1 MSFLYPAFLIGA
13 IAIALPI
20 VLHLLR
26 QDEAPEVPF
35 TAVRLLRR
43 SPVER
48 ARKRRLRDAIL
59 LAARILALLLLAA
72 AFARPYVQ
80 GAAPSRV
87 RAVAIDRSYSMGDPA
102 RFQRA
107 VELARTAI
115 DEAAAGERVALMAF
129 DERVEIVA
137 QPGGNV
143 GTANEARAAL
153 SKIAPGFGATRYRA
167 LFDAVRDLASGAP
180 GRLIVITD
188 LQQSGWEGEDRPVLP
203 AGWDVE
209 VRDAGPPPP
218 NLAVTTV
225 STDADRVAVSLRNSG
240 TEPRAGKVRAIVDGK
255 EVASA
260 SYNAGRGETRDVAIA
275 WRPPASGG
283 LTIAIDDPGGLAPDD
298 TRHIVLDGRRAPK
311 ALVIASGDR
320 GGLFVSRALETSR
333 GEDNAIDVE
342 VMTGAR
348 VSSIAP
354 EELRNYA
361 AIVLLSTRGL
371 DRKGRDAIAAHVR
384 GGAGLLVAASPDLEF
399 DVLRSMADWKPPLD
413 IVPQPDRR
421 VTLAATDLRHPIFR
435 PFGGLAANLG
445 QVRFDRVWRVS
456 PPGWTV
462 AAHFSDGYPALLERA
477 LERGR
482 VVLFASDVD
491 RRWNDFPLH
500 PGFVPFVLETV
511 RYAAGDRQPGR
522 EYTVADAPPGV
533 GPAPG
538 LYKSPT
544 GQIVAVNVDP
554 QEGASPRMT
563 PEGFTQ
569 MVQRTSSAGLAGEPG
584 GLARQTEARQ
594 SYWQYGLLVMIAAL
608 VAESF
613 VGRS

>member
-26 QDEAPEVPF
+26 RDEAPEVPF

-48 ARKRRLRDAIL
+48 AKKRRLRDAIL

-72 AFARPYVQ
+72 AFARPYAQ

-87 RAVAIDRSYSMGDPA
+87 RAVAIDRSYSMGDDA

-107 VELARTAI
+107 VERARAAI
-115 DEAAAGERVALMAF
+115 DEAAAGERVAVVAF
-129 DERVEIVA
+129 DERAEIVA
-137 QPGGNV
+137 QPGGGV
-143 GTANEARAAL
+143 GGATEARAAL
-153 SKIAPGFGATRYRA
+153 SKIAPGSGATRYRA
-167 LFDAVRDLASGAP
+167 LFDAVRDLSSGAP

-203 AGWDVE
+203 AGWDMD
-209 VRDAGPPPP
+209 VRDVGPPPP
-218 NLAVTTV
+218 NVAVTGV
-225 STDADRVAVSLRNSG
+225 STDSDRVVVSLRNAG
-240 TEPRAGKVRAIVDGK
+240 TEPRRGQVHAILDGK
-255 EVASA
+255 EVAGA
-260 SYNAGRGETRDVAIA
+260 AYELERGGARDVTVA
-275 WRPPASGG
+275 WRPPAIGG
-283 LTIAIDDPGGLAPDD
+283 LTITIDDPGGLVPDN
-298 TRHIVLDGRRAPK
+298 TRHIVLDGRRVPK

-320 GGLFVSRALETSR
+320 SGLFVSRALETSR
-333 GEDNAIDVE
+333 GEDNAVDVE
-342 VMTGAR
+342 VMTAAR

-354 EELRNYA
+354 EDLRAYP

-371 DRKGRDAIAAHVR
+371 DRKGRDAIAAHVQA
-384 GGAGLLVAASPDLEF
+384 GAGLLVAASPDVEF
-399 DVLRSMADWKPPLD
+399 EVLRSMADWKPPLD
-413 IVPQPDRR
+413 VVVQPDER
-421 VTLAATDLRHPIFR
+421 VTLSASDLRHPIFR

-445 QVRFDRVWRVS
+445 QVRFDRSWRVS
-456 PPGWTV
+456 PQGWTV
-462 AAHFSDGYPALLERA
+462 IAHFSNGNAALLERP
-477 LERGR
+477 LDRGR
-482 VVLFASDVD
+482 VVLFASDMD

-500 PGFVPFVLETV
+500 PGFVPFALETI
-511 RYAAGDRQPGR
+511 RYAAGERQGSR
-522 EYTVADAPPGV
+522 EYTVADAPAGV

-538 LYKSPT
+538 IYKLPS
-544 GQIVAVNVDP
+544 GQIAALNVDP
-554 QEGASPRMT
+554 QEGVPARMSAD
-563 PEGFTQ
+563 GFTQ
-569 MVQRTSSAGLAGEPG
+569 MVQRTSSAGPAGEPG